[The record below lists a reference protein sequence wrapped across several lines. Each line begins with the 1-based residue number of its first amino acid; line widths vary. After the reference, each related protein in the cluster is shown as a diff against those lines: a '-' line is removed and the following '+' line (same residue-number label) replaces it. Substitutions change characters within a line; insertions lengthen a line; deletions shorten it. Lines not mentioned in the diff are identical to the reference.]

1 MKFNVK
7 NEIYVKMPKKKSKTL
22 CKKKKSKTLTKKIY
36 KKEEFLDCAVIK
48 QKDKK

>member
-1 MKFNVK
+1 MKFDIK
-7 NEIYVKMPKKKSKTL
+7 NEIYVKMPKKNQKL
-22 CKKKKSKTLTKKIY
+22 YVKKNQKRLQKKIY

>member
-1 MKFNVK
+1 MPK
-7 NEIYVKMPKKKSKTL
+7 NQKNQKLYVKKKSKNAY
-22 CKKKKSKTLTKKIY
+22 KKKIY